1 MSNGRSRPPEG
12 CDFADWARRQPGAL
26 VSGPKVA
33 DDFTEGWG
41 HPPFMRG
48 MKAHYWRVDLPD
60 LGDGAYGL
68 RSACGVLTVATKH
81 VPLMQPGNL
90 PFCTRCEGK
99 LMKAVKA

>member
-1 MSNGRSRPPEG
+1 MTGEE
-12 CDFADWARRQPGAL
+12 WLQQKRREGAL
-26 VSGPKVA
+26 VTGGKVG
-33 DDFTEGWG
+33 DDFLTGWG

-48 MKAHYWRVDLPD
+48 MKAHHWTADLSSD

-68 RSACGVLTVATKH
+68 RSACGLLTVATKQ

-99 LMKAVKA
+99 LMKAVKQ